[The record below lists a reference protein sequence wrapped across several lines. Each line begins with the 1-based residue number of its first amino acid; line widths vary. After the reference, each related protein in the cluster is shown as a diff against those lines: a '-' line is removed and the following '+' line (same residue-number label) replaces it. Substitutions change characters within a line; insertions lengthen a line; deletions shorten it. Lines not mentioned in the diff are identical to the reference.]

1 MAAPEAVAEPLLSLL
16 DLAEPAI
23 VLVGLPLAASSDGPD
38 ERCTVLVGVSSEYE
52 VSAGVRPFFD
62 LLATPQ
68 PESVVRK
75 WLADDGSPSTALD
88 QLAAA
93 GRVVIVA
100 PGTPAETIAQLEGW
114 RLYSVGDVIDWKA
127 TDPLRS
133 ESIALIGDVQFPQ
146 LAVPVSTVLIDAA
159 QRGGVDLPRA
169 LELVAE
175 AQDRPHDDVVLDA
188 LTWLPVLLASGFGF
202 IGPVGD

>member
-1 MAAPEAVAEPLLSLL
+1 MASPEARADSLLSLL

-23 VLVGLPLAASSDGPD
+23 VLVGLPLAAPGDRPE
-38 ERCTVLVGVSSEYE
+38 ERCTVLMGESSEYE
-52 VSAGVRPFFD
+52 VSADVRPFFD

-68 PESVVRK
+68 PESVVRQ

-93 GRVVIVA
+93 GRVVIVS
-100 PGTPAETIAQLEGW
+100 PGTPAETIAQFEGM
-114 RLYSVGDVIDWKA
+114 RLHSVGEVIEWTA
-127 TDPLRS
+127 SDPLRS
-133 ESIALIGDVQFPQ
+133 PSIALIGDVQFPQ

-159 QRGGVDLPRA
+159 RQGDVDLARG

-175 AQDRPHDDVVLDA
+175 AEGRAHDEVVLDA